1 MVRAKAGKDWKDQ
14 IFWSSLDIRWET
26 VPLYD
31 FYVGDLGGEEDEEL
45 DGLCRWMQ
53 KSPRMM
59 RDKEYVK
66 KCSQVH

>member
-1 MVRAKAGKDWKDQ
+1 MVREKAGKDWKDQ

-45 DGLCRWMQ
+45 DGCADGCR
-53 KSPRMM
+53 SHPG
-59 RDKEYVK
+59 
-66 KCSQVH
+66 